1 MATLDKI
8 EWPEPQPVD
17 LLREFPWVVG
27 DARVTAPSTA
37 QAERNV
43 KITAL
48 HETSPYAE
56 VFPQAHRV
64 RPTLTPAQIAE
75 RRMERLV
82 DKMDTAIASTS
93 QPAVVVGHELRIQ
106 HGETEVDFAAW
117 QSEAAACS
125 SIPTATD
132 KATTSSTSPET
143 VESIPERIKSRQ
155 SVPSTSPTASRIKSL
170 REIRQ
175 EVHRATNDD
184 RDGLDLP
191 RREFPQDPWITE
203 QLDPVE
209 LTANLVLDVDAPDDK
224 AADAS
229 QRSMAKYSV
238 EMQER
243 ILSTMYATTGLD
255 MWTDPVT
262 SQLAAPL
269 NSDAIF
275 GAGTPGDAPPFD
287 TGAIR
292 LPDAT
297 ALEATWIQQEA
308 KQAFDNAAAHE
319 QAGRPAQAI
328 DALGDGIHA
337 MLGATPAPWGFHYD
351 LSAHKKAS
359 TIQRLYHRRYRL
371 RSTAAV
377 QVARVWRG
385 FRTRRRLVK
394 ARRRADQSAARLQRW
409 WHRCNR
415 HRETMR
421 LRLQTAMRAKLAR
434 LHVHALRQRRLLMR
448 NLQLLVKAWRV
459 QHNSLQALR
468 RKHGYAHFCQL
479 TKERWLRG
487 VIARYRVRKLKRAL
501 QDEEAA
507 RYAAECAFVD
517 LHLEPKLRDFQRLL
531 KSTRGGAMRLSRLA
545 LRLKAEAVAR
555 DEARR
560 HWSVADRRRAQIHDV
575 FDTYDVDKSGTI
587 DSNELRHLFD
597 ELGIAIDAGGLAEA
611 LKAMDADGSGSI
623 EFDEFYAWLHAP
635 PPPSSTSRH
644 LREGSTLVFLKMKL
658 NVKQFVNRF
667 TDDSFAQHAARLLVF
682 EESQKTQ
689 DALRKSFRVTRPPRF
704 ACRFCGTPFALY
716 KAFWRHETAECGKN
730 LCRRGAS
737 PEEDEALRI
746 AHEQRAVQAALEDV
760 TDAVHAYVATRPGRR
775 TLQREIYRVQRLHK
789 QTASATYVSERMKL
803 RDLFLTYDLDD
814 SNTLDEAEFS
824 QISRDLGQPM
834 SAAALSKAFRALDVD
849 GSGKLSFDEFALW
862 AMEQTVKVRKSWTK
876 RLWALLVRRQ
886 QRRRQRRAEALRYII
901 AREKIFAEARARRA
915 FREMFPPPFA
925 CPGCHAAFCRE
936 EAAATHA
943 KFADAIHARQ
953 KDKLATHYA
962 RIGMT
967 ESSTS
972 VLEAAARAVQDLKQ
986 MLAVQRYLQTRRG
999 RYALETEVAVL
1010 KALREKAKVDPKL
1023 YVQGIVRAFAAEKT
1037 VLLRDVRHICR
1048 LLKRSTAS
1056 ATTTSAIRT
1065 LDPSG
1070 SGLVVESTLLAW
1082 LQDAAKARPVPRWRA
1097 QSPFWLHAKAKC
1109 IVTAKYKRYLD
1120 AGGIEITDDDDAAT
1134 ALSKDGRGSAAAV
1147 ESDMDWLFQEY
1158 CQTSAGRDALRG
1170 EIHRLDNLQA
1180 KTTGQARA
1188 SFIFEQLV
1196 NATGKTD
1203 GGERRLDV
1211 EDVAFALRQV
1221 GFPFDSRLWLELDPT
1236 ATGSIAL
1243 DSFQEWYAAVRKQ
1256 LFETRIRRRNTR
1268 RLARA
1273 LLAVRFQQQANAA
1286 ARTNAAA
1293 DGAHLLVTSKSE
1305 EFGKSSLGLPEVK
1318 MEVRR
1323 IQCLYDRMTLRSA
1336 AHLVAMAFDAFGM
1349 HGVVDNVDIGAV
1361 LYFANCPCDAASID
1375 AIRRDS
1381 TAQIVHEDAVLTWLQ
1396 QQTHGLHR
1404 FHRAATSCWRRF
1416 HRTDRIERLAKA
1428 IVGARQRRRLYQT

>member
-1 MATLDKI
+1 MATLDTI
-8 EWPEPQPVD
+8 EWPERQPVD
-17 LLREFPWVVG
+17 LLRDFPWVVG
-27 DARVTAPSTA
+27 DAPVNAPSTA
-37 QAERNV
+37 QAERDV

-48 HETSPYAE
+48 QETSPYAE

-64 RPTLTPAQIAE
+64 KPTLTPAQIAE

-82 DKMDTAIASTS
+82 DKMETAIASTS

-106 HGETEVDFAAW
+106 HGETELDLAAW

-125 SIPTATD
+125 SIPTATE

-143 VESIPERIKSRQ
+143 VEIIPERIKSRQ
-155 SVPSTSPTASRIKSL
+155 ALPSTSPTASRIKSL

-175 EVHRATNDD
+175 VNRADD
-184 RDGLDLP
+184 DSDGLDLP
-191 RREFPQDPWITE
+191 PREFPQDPWIAE

-209 LTANLVLDVDAPDDK
+209 LTANLVLDVEAPDDK

-229 QRSMAKYSV
+229 QRGMAKYSV
-238 EMQER
+238 EMQGR

-255 MWTDPVT
+255 MWTDPVA

-269 NSDAIF
+269 NCDAIF

-297 ALEATWIQQEA
+297 ALEATWIEQEA

-319 QAGRPAQAI
+319 HAGRPAQAI

-359 TIQRLYHRRYRL
+359 TIQRSYHRRYRL

-385 FRTRRRLVK
+385 FRTRRRLVE
-394 ARRRADQSAARLQRW
+394 ARCRADQSAARLQRW

-415 HRETMR
+415 HREAMR

-434 LHVHALRQRRLLMR
+434 LHVNALRQRRLLMR
-448 NLQLLVKAWRV
+448 NLRLLVKAWRV

-479 TKERWLRG
+479 TKERWLSG
-487 VIARYRVRKLKRAL
+487 VMARYRVRKLKRAL
-501 QDEEAA
+501 QAEEAA

-587 DSNELRHLFD
+587 DGNELRHLFD
-597 ELGIAIDAGGLAEA
+597 ELGIAIDACGLAEA

-635 PPPSSTSRH
+635 PPPSSKSRH
-644 LREGSTLVFLKMKL
+644 LKERSALVFLKMKL

-682 EESQKTQ
+682 EESQTTQ

-704 ACRFCGTPFALY
+704 ACRFCGAPFALY
-716 KAFWRHETAECGKN
+716 KPFWRHETAECGKN

-737 PEEDEALRI
+737 PEEDEVLRI
-746 AHEQRAVQAALEDV
+746 THEQRAVQAALEDV

-775 TLQREIYRVQRLHK
+775 ALQREIHRVQRLHK
-789 QTASATYVSERMKL
+789 QTANATYVSERMKL

-834 SAAALSKAFRALDVD
+834 PAAALSKAFRALDVD

-862 AMEQTVKVRKSWTK
+862 AMEQTAKVRKSWTK
-876 RLWALLVRRQ
+876 RLWALLVWWQ
-886 QRRRQRRAEALRYII
+886 QRRRQRRAEALRYLI

-915 FREMFPPPFA
+915 FRETFPPPFA
-925 CPGCHAAFCRE
+925 CPGCQAAFCRE

-953 KDKLATHYA
+953 KDKVAGLYT

-972 VLEAAARAVQDLKQ
+972 VLEAAARAVQDMKQ

-1070 SGLVVESTLLAW
+1070 SGLVVESTLVAW
-1082 LQDAAKARPVPRWRA
+1082 LQDATKARPASRWRA
-1097 QSPFWLHAKAKC
+1097 QSPFWPHAKAKC
-1109 IVTAKYKRYLD
+1109 IVAAKYRRYLD
-1120 AGGIEITDDDDAAT
+1120 AGGIETTDDAAT
-1134 ALSKDGRGSAAAV
+1134 ALSLSEDARGSAAV

-1158 CQTSAGRDALRG
+1158 CQTSAGREALRG

-1180 KTTGQARA
+1180 KTTVQARA

-1196 NATGKTD
+1196 NATGKAD
-1203 GGERRLDV
+1203 GGERRLEV
-1211 EDVAFALRQV
+1211 EDIAFALRQV
-1221 GFPFDSRLWLELDPT
+1221 SFPFDSRLWLELDPT
-1236 ATGSIAL
+1236 ATGSVAL
-1243 DSFQEWYAAVRKQ
+1243 ESFQEWYVAVRKQ
-1256 LFETRIRRRNTR
+1256 LFETQIPRRNTR

-1273 LLAVRFQQQANAA
+1273 LLAVRFQANAA

-1293 DGAHLLVTSKSE
+1293 DSAHLLVTSKSE
-1305 EFGKSSLGLPEVK
+1305 EFGNSSLGLPEVK

-1323 IQCLYDRMTLRSA
+1323 IQSLYDRMTHRSS

-1361 LYFANCPCDAASID
+1361 LYFANCPCDSASIG
-1375 AIRRDS
+1375 AIRRDP

-1404 FHRAATSCWRRF
+1404 FQRATTSFWRRF